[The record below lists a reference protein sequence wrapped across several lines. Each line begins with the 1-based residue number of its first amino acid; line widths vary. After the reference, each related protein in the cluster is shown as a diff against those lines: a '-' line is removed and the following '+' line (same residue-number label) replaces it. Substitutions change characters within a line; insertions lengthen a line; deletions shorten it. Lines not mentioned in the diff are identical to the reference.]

1 MTIREN
7 ALYLDLLTQPIKCP
21 IDQLPFWV
29 MHLTTVKYRPTCFF
43 FFSLTIVTLSIRE
56 SLSTICP
63 SCSSPE
69 CSCQSSDRQQQWGS
83 YYTSLGFPP
92 LAIQYTIEFKVLL
105 FVFKPLHGLPLYNAD
120 FLQAFEI
127 FIYIYIYPFGK
138 PFYNCFLPFYR
149 QVFPPHATGGWMDGC
164 IHSNQAGQANNAPQ
178 NQCLKWL
185 FQKTTYKWFTCCSFF
200 T

>member
-1 MTIREN
+1 
-7 ALYLDLLTQPIKCP
+7 
-21 IDQLPFWV
+21 

-105 FVFKPLHGLPLYNAD
+105 FVFKPLHGLPLYTAD
-120 FLQAFEI
+120 FLQALEI
-127 FIYIYIYPFGK
+127 FIYIYPFGK
-138 PFYNCFLPFYR
+138 PFCNPFLTIL
-149 QVFPPHATGGWMDGC
+149 QTGSPISCHWRTHC
-164 IHSNQAGQANNAPQ
+164 IYWNQAGQANKAPQ
-178 NQCLKWL
+178 NQCLKWVFTKNNLQMVYLLQFLYIKVERNKYFTIKTSTL
-185 FQKTTYKWFTCCSFF
+185 FVERKNVYII
-200 T
+200 